1 VSAGLAFSAHQR
13 AACGLFKR
21 GDTQD
26 CMANPALPPSFSFH
40 IEGGAPSGDHA
51 VPVAVLVQILQ
62 SAQQAFEL
70 IGMQIEGRSVKQRV
84 RVSAKTSER
93 FQLICQVPAVGSYE
107 MPVVVGSSLEIFRIE
122 HAEQA
127 LGIFE
132 TLMKR
137 LSDHA
142 AGGCADIL
150 PDERIRRRVL
160 EAVKGM
166 APSAGQKWTVSLH
179 DAQSHAF
186 ATLTQ
191 ESARFVQE
199 LLVPVEQR
207 EASRVVTGELRTID
221 FFARSLTIIYPPT
234 NKELVCLYDEE
245 VEELLIERRRDLIQV
260 TGRVV
265 LDDDG
270 QPKQLID
277 VTDIRDLDLSV
288 FEVAHVA
295 TGRVRLDAKVPL
307 MLDVFS
313 DASKQ
318 LLCVEDARLN
328 ILAFGATREALLDEL
343 NAQIA
348 MLWEEYALAD
358 ADTLDDQA
366 IAVKQALLE
375 QFIGVVNAA

>member
-1 VSAGLAFSAHQR
+1 
-13 AACGLFKR
+13 
-21 GDTQD
+21 
-26 CMANPALPPSFSFH
+26 MANPAVPPSFSFH
-40 IEGGAPSGDHA
+40 IEGGAPSGEHA

-70 IGMQIEGRSVKQRV
+70 IGMQVEGRSVKQRA
-84 RVSAKTSER
+84 RVPAKTSER
-93 FQLICQVPAVGSYE
+93 FQLICQVPVEGSYQ
-107 MPVVVGSSLEIFRIE
+107 MPVVVGGASEIFKN
-122 HAEQA
+122 EQA
-127 LGIFE
+127 EKALGLFE
-132 TLMKR
+132 ALIKSI
-137 LSDHA
+137 SDHA
-142 AGGCADIL
+142 VGGCADVL

-179 DAQSHAF
+179 DAQTHAF

-191 ESARFVQE
+191 DSSRFVQE

-234 NKELVCLYDEE
+234 NKELVCLYDEA

-260 TGRVV
+260 TGRVL

-270 QPKQLID
+270 QPKELID

-288 FEVAHVA
+288 FEVAHVV
-295 TGRVRLDAKVPL
+295 TRRGRLEAKLPL
-307 MLDVFS
+307 LLDVFS
-313 DASKQ
+313 DDSKQ
-318 LLCVEDARLN
+318 LLCVEDVRLN
-328 ILAFGATREALLDEL
+328 VLAFGATREALLDEL

-348 MLWEEYALAD
+348 MLWEEYALVD
-358 ADTLDDQA
+358 DDTLDDQA
-366 IAVKQALLE
+366 IAVKRALLE
-375 QFIGVVNAA
+375 QFIEVVNAA